1 MKEEKYRKS
10 IELTEEALNIL
21 KKMPKEKQMY
31 VMGII
36 KGLTINN
43 EDKPQSNIA

>member
-21 KKMPKEKQMY
+21 KKCLKKNRCM
-31 VMGII
+31 
-36 KGLTINN
+36 
-43 EDKPQSNIA
+43 